1 MSAHRFLNATFTP
14 VRPAG
19 RRPQHSGR
27 VLHQAPLRWRALIAA
42 LVLAVGVPGHTQES
56 APPALGALVQALGR
70 IENPEAQA
78 NILRGMNASLKGQ
91 RGATVPAGWP
101 ALYEKLK
108 ASPSEEVREQAQAL
122 AAALGGGA
130 ALDGLRKILADAHAK
145 PEARLAALDSLL
157 AAKDAPTLPV
167 LLDLVKAPG
176 PLRTAALRG
185 LAAFDDA
192 RIPAQILAVYPT
204 LDAAE
209 KQDALGSLLARAA
222 SARALL
228 AAIDAKTL
236 DRAAI
241 TAPLARQLQ
250 GLRDAAIEA
259 WLAKNWGAVRATTED
274 TQKQIATFKKF
285 LTTDSIL
292 RANAARGRG
301 HFQQA
306 CALCHSMFGE
316 GAKVGP
322 DLPGSFEDVDYLLQ
336 NIVDPNATIGKDYQ
350 QAFVETKDGRIL
362 TGILA
367 TDDASGVTLKTLAG
381 PATVPR
387 ADIKSVEV
395 SPNSL
400 MPAGLLNALDEDGVR
415 DLFLYLRQRQ
425 QVPPPAPR

>member
-1 MSAHRFLNATFTP
+1 MKRL
-14 VRPAG
+14 AG
-19 RRPQHSGR
+19 FIF
-27 VLHQAPLRWRALIAA
+27 AAA
-42 LVLAVGVPGHTQES
+42 LGAAGTTRAQEP
-56 APPALGALVQALGR
+56 APPALGALVQALGK

-78 NILRGMNASLKGQ
+78 NILRGMNSSLKGQ
-91 RGATVPAGWP
+91 RGVTVPAGWA

-108 ASPSEEVREQAQAL
+108 SSPSEDVRQQAQAL
-122 AAALGGGA
+122 AAAFGGGA
-130 ALDGLRKILADAHAK
+130 ALDGLRKTLADASAK
-145 PEARLAALDSLL
+145 PDARLAALDSLL

-176 PLRTAALRG
+176 PLRAASLRG
-185 LAAFDDA
+185 LATFDSAD
-192 RIPAQILAVYPT
+192 IPARILAVYPT

-209 KQDALGSLLARAA
+209 KQDALGALLARAA

-250 GLRDAAIEA
+250 GLRDAGIDA
-259 WLAKNWGAVRATTED
+259 WLAKNWGAVRTSSAD
-274 TQKQIATFKKF
+274 AQQQIATFKKF

-292 RANAARGRG
+292 RANAARGRV
-301 HFQQA
+301 HFQQV
-306 CALCHSMFGE
+306 CSICHSMFGE

-350 QAFVETKDGRIL
+350 QAFVETKDGRTL

-367 TDDASGVTLKTLAG
+367 ADDASGVTLKSLAG
-381 PATVPR
+381 PAAVPR
-387 ADIKSVEV
+387 ADIKSVEI

-400 MPAGLLNALDEDGVR
+400 MPAGLLNALDEEGVR

-425 QVPPPAPR
+425 QVPLPK